1 METLFNMDETFQ
13 KERPTKITKKQR
25 EEIYDSIAQK
35 IVDNGWAED
44 IHGAVEELKQVNFND
59 NGYEIAKKLEN
70 ECGWSIDVEMVD
82 FLDCLASVE
91 RDIKDKNIDEWVK
104 CTKPVLKYPIGT
116 KLNIVS
122 VFTRSYKVGDIVYV
136 NAIYDKSAQYGISL
150 TNDSKTN
157 TMIDFEVLELNTTE
171 ID

>member
-1 METLFNMDETFQ
+1 METLFNTDETFQ
-13 KERPTKITKKQR
+13 KERPTKITEKQR
-25 EEIYDSIAQK
+25 EQMYVNIAQE
-35 IVDNGWAED
+35 IVDNGWGD
-44 IHGAVEELKQVNFND
+44 DVEEIVSDLKKISFYD

-70 ECGWSIDVEMVD
+70 ECGWSIEVEMID
-82 FLDCLASVE
+82 FLDSLGWSE
-91 RDIKDKNIDEWVK
+91 RQIKEKNIEGWVK
-104 CTKPVLKYPIGT
+104 CTKPILKYPIGT

-122 VFTRSYKVGDIVYV
+122 AFTRSYKVSDIVYV
-136 NAIYDKSAQYGISL
+136 NAIYGKSAQYGISL